1 MCTCGLGAG
10 GKGEWDLEFPRSAAC
25 PGLVLGCRG
34 GARETGCRGGA
45 HRPEG
50 PCQEPGSPAQ
60 AGVGCGKRGGLR
72 AHLGKATGDCGH
84 TAESWVLE
92 NTGGLQVVQ
101 VFVETKS
108 EADGTGGEC

>member
-1 MCTCGLGAG
+1 MGRERQAAEVVLTGLKVPA
-10 GKGEWDLEFPRSAAC
+10 RSRAAQ
-25 PGLVLGCRG
+25 
-34 GARETGCRGGA
+34 
-45 HRPEG
+45 HRPAWDVVREAG
-50 PCQEPGSPAQ
+50 SEHTSGRPQE
-60 AGVGCGKRGGLR
+60 
-72 AHLGKATGDCGH
+72 TGH